1 MIFPRTRW
9 IVLFASS
16 PLFAASCGLQH
27 PVAPSAQQSSRT
39 VKQSFTSLGVSSNG
53 PKAVFSEARFEFGEV
68 LSGTVVEH
76 DFVLSNAG
84 TAPARIEKVSM
95 TTPLLVTQ
103 MPRDVAP
110 GAEGRIHFKLDSA
123 SLEGKFEG
131 TILVYL
137 NDPALPQARL
147 SFSGHIVPAIEL
159 SPRPAFFV
167 AGQRGK
173 GNRAAIEIVNHE
185 SEPLRIE
192 KVEHPAER
200 FATQL
205 EALKPGQHYRLT
217 LALKPDGPGGRAAGT
232 ILIKTSSKRMPV
244 LTVGANTYLY
254 ERVHSF
260 PDVVDFGTWRAAA
273 LGGAT
278 MTLMIHQE
286 GGSGFKAQLSSDVPG
301 LSFKSER
308 GPKGDQYQVEITLVS
323 EKVHVGPMKGSIVI
337 DTNDSEFPRI
347 IVPVSG
353 QIVDR

>member
-1 MIFPRTRW
+1 VTFPATRR
-9 IVLFASS
+9 IVFLALS
-16 PLFAASCGLQH
+16 PLFVSCGSQQAVV
-27 PVAPSAQQSSRT
+27 PAGGQNSAT
-39 VKQSFTSLGVSSNG
+39 VKQGSTPPGMTSNG
-53 PKAVFSEARFEFGEV
+53 PKTVFSEARFEFGEV
-68 LSGTVVEH
+68 LSGAVVEH
-76 DFVLSNAG
+76 DFALRNTGS
-84 TAPARIEKVSM
+84 APTRIEKVSM

-103 MPRDVAP
+103 MPQEVAP
-110 GAEGRIHFKLDSA
+110 GAGGRIHFKLDSV
-123 SLEGKFEG
+123 SLVGKFEG

-173 GNRAAIEIVNHE
+173 GNRASIEIVNHE

-192 KVEHPAER
+192 KIEHPAER

-217 LALKPDGPGGRAAGT
+217 LALKPDGPGGRSART

-244 LTVGANTYLY
+244 LKVGANTYLY

-260 PDVVDFGTWRAAA
+260 PDVVDFGTWRAAEV
-273 LGGAT
+273 GGAT

-286 GGSGFKAQLSSDVPG
+286 GGSGFRAQLSTDVPG
-301 LSFKSER
+301 LNLKSER

-323 EKVHVGPMKGSIVI
+323 DKVHVGPMKGSIFI